1 MFCGE
6 CGTQNPETNRFCR
19 NCGKP
24 LKRQQTVTRE
34 ATVPIAPAQPAVM
47 SPAQAP
53 AGKRRRNW
61 AGMGS
66 LITGI
71 LSWIFLT
78 SLFAILAVI
87 LGCVSFFLVRKNS
100 GKIAISAIAGII
112 LALAAIAVTFTLR

>member
-24 LKRQQTVTRE
+24 LKRQQTVARE
-34 ATVPIAPAQPAVM
+34 AAVPVAPVPTAVT
-47 SPAQAP
+47 SPAPAP

-61 AGMGS
+61 TGIGS
-66 LITGI
+66 LIAGI
-71 LSWIFLT
+71 LSWIILT

-87 LGCVSFFLVRKNS
+87 LGCVSLFLVRKNT

-112 LALAAIAVTFTLR
+112 LAIAAIAVTVTLL

>member
-24 LKRQQTVTRE
+24 LKRQQTVARE
-34 ATVPIAPAQPAVM
+34 AAVPIAPVLPAAT
-47 SPAQAP
+47 SPAPAA

-61 AGMGS
+61 AGIGS

-71 LSWIFLT
+71 LSWIILT
-78 SLFAILAVI
+78 PLFAILAVI
-87 LGCVSFFLVRKNS
+87 LGCVSLLLIRKNS
-100 GKIAISAIAGII
+100 GKIAISAFAGII
-112 LALAAIAVTFTLR
+112 LALAAIAVAFTIL